1 MASLLRRFAP
11 LIATF
16 VFKKIMNKRRGG
28 GNGQGGY
35 QQPGRRR

>member
-11 LIATF
+11 LIVGF
-16 VFKKIMNKRRGG
+16 VIKKIMNKRSG
-28 GNGQGGY
+28 GNGQGGGY

>member
-11 LIATF
+11 LIAGY
-16 VFKKIMNKRRGG
+16 VIKKIMNKRKGG
-28 GNGQGGY
+28 TGQGGY

>member
-11 LIATF
+11 LIVGF
-16 VFKKIMNKRRGG
+16 VIKKIMNKR
-28 GNGQGGY
+28 GNGQGGGY